1 MNHLLSIRT
10 LTADMPGWM
19 FCVCAGKELRA
30 GKAGAFT
37 AYHPRLGRVLYK
49 G

>member
-10 LTADMPGWM
+10 LTADMSGWM
-19 FCVCAGKELRA
+19 LRLCTAKELRA
-30 GKAGAFT
+30 GKAGEFT